1 MVRRIDRDRIGV
13 LVIDVQPFFMDV
25 AFPDGGQIHDSLMV
39 RLEHLLM
46 LADWMDLPTIATFE
60 IPTAENGELPDR
72 LDDVFPT
79 AGLRIEKDYYG
90 SMSQAGVPEAVGGLG
105 VEQIAVAGAETD
117 VCVLQTVLG
126 LLDAGYEVFLLE
138 DCLFTTEP
146 EPAPA
151 LRRMYAAGAV
161 PCTLKTM
168 AYELTRCVGD
178 TPWYPEGWVA
188 TSDPD
193 TKPFPP
199 GFAVPEK
206 WPPWESKL

>member
-1 MVRRIDRDRIGV
+1 MIPRIDRDRIGV
-13 LVIDVQPFFMDV
+13 LVIDVQPFFVEV
-25 AFPDGGQIHDSLMV
+25 AFPDGGEVHDSLMT

-72 LDDVFPT
+72 LDAVFP
-79 AGLRIEKDYYG
+79 ANGHRLEKDYYG
-90 SMSQAGVPEAVGGLG
+90 SMSQPGIREAIDRLG
-105 VEQIAVAGAETD
+105 VGQIAVSGAETD

-126 LLDAGYEVFLLE
+126 LLKAGYEVFPLE

-146 EPAPA
+146 EPGPA

-168 AYELTRCVGD
+168 AYELTRCVSD
-178 TPWYPEGWVA
+178 TPWYPETWKTASGA
-188 TSDPD
+188 
-193 TKPFPP
+193 KPFPP
-199 GFAVPEK
+199 GFIVPEE
-206 WPPWESKL
+206 WPAWKSKL